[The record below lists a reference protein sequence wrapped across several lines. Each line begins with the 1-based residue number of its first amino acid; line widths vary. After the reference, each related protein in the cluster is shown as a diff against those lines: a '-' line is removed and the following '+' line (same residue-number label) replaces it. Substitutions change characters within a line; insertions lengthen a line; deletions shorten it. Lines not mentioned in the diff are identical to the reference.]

1 MAPQGA
7 CGFRKINMAYI
18 DTYILKG
25 THMRKVEKTQVE
37 SCGCYVQV
45 VTEDW
50 MGETVVSETVILC
63 LEHM

>member
-1 MAPQGA
+1 
-7 CGFRKINMAYI
+7 
-18 DTYILKG
+18 
-25 THMRKVEKTQVE
+25 MRKVEKTQVE

-63 LEHM
+63 LKHM